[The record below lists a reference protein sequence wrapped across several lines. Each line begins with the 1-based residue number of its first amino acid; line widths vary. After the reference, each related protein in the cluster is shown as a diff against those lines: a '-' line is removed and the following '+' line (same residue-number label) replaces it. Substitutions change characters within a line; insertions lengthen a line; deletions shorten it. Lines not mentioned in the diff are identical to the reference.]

1 MKGTDTDDDMFAD
14 TEEEEEEE
22 HLFPS
27 SSSSSSV
34 TPTPAVMTL
43 KSGDDGDSDIRRRV
57 SGGDDG
63 TGAGGGTA
71 GGAAAGGG
79 ITEREFSCHCCY
91 DVLVEPTTLNC
102 GHSFCRHCLAQWW
115 ESSHKTECPEC
126 REKWEGFPRVN
137 ILLRDAVEKL
147 FPEQVRQRRE
157 QIHANPRV
165 AHSVLAFQRHGD
177 EQANRGATNGA
188 QRRGAG
194 GFFSGVLTALSAVA
208 VILLVCHWGSREGVQ
223 ELLVSKPVSSWSP
236 EDVTLW
242 LEHLGPWA
250 SLYQESFHTE
260 QVNGRLLTLLDE
272 EELSRPPFSVLNQ
285 AHRRAI
291 LEELQ
296 RVRELGVKPPQN
308 LWEYK
313 AVNGGKSLFLLYA
326 LKSSPRLT
334 MLYLYL
340 FDYEAIF
347 RPFIHTCCPVQRLQ
361 KSLDGRPAKTPDE
374 DPNWKQWAEF
384 LVKYALLPYQLLAEF
399 AWDWLGVHYW
409 TSRFVIVNAMLLSVL
424 EGCAFWRLWS
434 RAEIR
439 TLPKKMWSHFWKM
452 LSQGLA
458 FLLLWPLVPQ
468 FVANCLFYWAL
479 YFNPI
484 INIDLVVQQLRHPD
498 TQVP

>member
-1 MKGTDTDDDMFAD
+1 MKGANADADSDTGLFAD
-14 TEEEEEEE
+14 SEEEDD
-22 HLFPS
+22 FAPS
-27 SSSSSSV
+27 SSPSATSLKPFTPSAAAADASSS
-34 TPTPAVMTL
+34 
-43 KSGDDGDSDIRRRV
+43 GGG
-57 SGGDDG
+57 GGD
-63 TGAGGGTA
+63 AG
-71 GGAAAGGG
+71 GGG

-91 DVLVEPTTLNC
+91 DVLVDPTTLNC
-102 GHSFCRHCLAQWW
+102 GHSFCRHCLSQWW
-115 ESSHKTECPEC
+115 ESSRKTECPEC
-126 REKWEGFPRVN
+126 RERWEGFPRVN

-147 FPEQVRQRRE
+147 FPDAVSQRRE
-157 QIHANPRV
+157 QIHGNPRV
-165 AHSVLAFQRHGD
+165 SHSVLAFQRHGD
-177 EQANRGATNGA
+177 EQANRGTAAAGG
-188 QRRGAG
+188 QRRAAG
-194 GFFSGVLTALSAVA
+194 GFFSGVLTALTAVA
-208 VILLVCHWGSREGVQ
+208 VMLLVYHWSSREGVQ

-236 EDVTLW
+236 EDVALW

-250 SLYQESFHTE
+250 SLYQESFNSE
-260 QVNGRLLTLLDE
+260 QVNGRLLTLLE
-272 EELSRPPFSVLNQ
+272 EDELSRPPYSVLNQ

-296 RVRELGVKPPQN
+296 RVRALGVKPPQN

-326 LKSSPRLT
+326 LKGSPRLT
-334 MLYLYL
+334 LLYLYL
-340 FDYEAIF
+340 FDYEDTF
-347 RPFIHTCCPVQRLQ
+347 RPFIHTCCPVQRVHRP
-361 KSLDGRPAKTPDE
+361 LDGRPAKTPEE
-374 DPNWKQWAEF
+374 DPNWKQWSEF
-384 LVKYALLPYQLLAEF
+384 LVKFALLPYQLIAEF

-434 RAEIR
+434 RAQIR

-458 FLLLWPLVPQ
+458 FILLWPMIPQ
-468 FVANCLFYWAL
+468 FVCNCLFYWAL

>member
-1 MKGTDTDDDMFAD
+1 MKGADADTDTDGD
-14 TEEEEEEE
+14 
-22 HLFPS
+22 LFLASDEDEDS
-27 SSSSSSV
+27 SSSSSPLPV
-34 TPTPAVMTL
+34 TPESATSSSKPPASLTGHAAGC
-43 KSGDDGDSDIRRRV
+43 GD
-57 SGGDDG
+57 
-63 TGAGGGTA
+63 GGGV
-71 GGAAAGGG
+71 GSDG

-91 DVLVEPTTLNC
+91 DVLVDPTTLNC

-147 FPEQVRQRRE
+147 FPGAVLQRRE

-165 AHSVLAFQRHGD
+165 SHSVLAFQRHGD
-177 EQANRGATNGA
+177 EQANRGVAAGG

-194 GFFSGVLTALSAVA
+194 GFFSGVLTALTAVA
-208 VILLVCHWGSREGVQ
+208 VMLLVYHWSSGEGVQ
-223 ELLVSKPVSSWSP
+223 ELLVSKPVSNWSP
-236 EDVTLW
+236 EDVALW

-250 SLYQESFHTE
+250 ALYRDSFDTE

-272 EELSRPPFSVLNQ
+272 EELSRPPYSVLNQ

-291 LEELQ
+291 LEELE
-296 RVRELGVKPPQN
+296 RVRALGVKPPQN

-334 MLYLYL
+334 LVYLYL
-340 FDYEAIF
+340 FDYENTF
-347 RPFIHTCCPVQRLQ
+347 LPFIHTCCPAHRLNRP
-361 KSLDGRPAKTPDE
+361 LDGRPAKTPEE
-374 DPNWKQWAEF
+374 DPNWKQWSEF
-384 LVKYALLPYQLLAEF
+384 LVKYALLPYQLIAEF

-424 EGCAFWRLWS
+424 EGCAFWRIWS
-434 RAEIR
+434 RSEIR

-452 LSQGLA
+452 MSQGLA
-458 FLLLWPLVPQ
+458 FILLWPMIPQ
-468 FVANCLFYWAL
+468 FVCNCLFYWAL